1 MYSTNVNK
9 CFDSK
14 ILSSNI
20 ISAWTLKI
28 YVFVS
33 PAQFPVLL
41 FCTMLYGTFFVSS
54 KKELCIIICLQIF
67 LSFLFLTI
75 SFELLSLIWQGEI
88 SWRDDD
94 ESASP
99 LIRSVYFAVGSILRI
114 LVFSPAAITSVTVY
128 IDGVRL
134 GNAHQASGPL
144 YVLKWSPQNY
154 SEGTHQIDVTVQVR
168 YLLAFFVLN
177 LYIVMCAISLH
188 VTRGKMHDNWLD
200 IFLMDY
206 VC

>member
-1 MYSTNVNK
+1 M
-9 CFDSK
+9 F
-14 ILSSNI
+14 LS
-20 ISAWTLKI
+20 
-28 YVFVS
+28 
-33 PAQFPVLL
+33 AQPNFL
-41 FCTMLYGTFFVSS
+41 FCYFAQCCMGLSLLVVRKSSVLSFVYRF
-54 KKELCIIICLQIF
+54 F
-67 LSFLFLTI
+67 LSFLFLTT
-75 SFELLSLIWQGEI
+75 SFELLSLTWQGEI

-94 ESASP
+94 KSATP

-177 LYIVMCAISLH
+177 LYLVMCAISLH